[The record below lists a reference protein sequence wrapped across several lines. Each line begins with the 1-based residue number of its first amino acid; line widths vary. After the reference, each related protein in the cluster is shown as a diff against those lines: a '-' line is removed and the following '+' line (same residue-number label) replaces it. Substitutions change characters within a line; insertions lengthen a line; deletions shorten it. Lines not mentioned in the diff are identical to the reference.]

1 MYLPKKNREMKTRA
15 GLLAVLLTGAVCLSA
30 NAQTTVSGVT
40 EPFQDVILSAPA
52 AGTVEKRLVKE
63 GEPIKAGQ
71 VLIELKKR
79 QEELEVKR
87 RKVIA
92 DSKAELEGAEARVK
106 TSKADLESTRKLF
119 AATKSISKDDLD
131 KKELEYQLSVAEAE
145 RLKVAEEREV
155 LEAEMAVQLLKDRS
169 ITSPLTG
176 YAVEIFRD
184 VGEDCKAQ
192 EPLMRVVDTRQF
204 YFVANVDAKA
214 GYNLKNGDAVQLQIE
229 AGSKMVPVTGKVSFV
244 SPVVDAASGL
254 LTVKVLC
261 ENANG
266 QIKPGVAGTMQIK
279 AQ

>member
-1 MYLPKKNREMKTRA
+1 MYLPNQNCEAKVRA
-15 GLLAVLLTGAVCLSA
+15 GIFAVLLACAVCVTA
-30 NAQTTVSGVT
+30 QAQTTVSGVT
-40 EPFQDVILSAPA
+40 EPFLDVLLSAPV

-71 VLIELKKR
+71 VLIGLKSK

-87 RKVIA
+87 RKMIA
-92 DSKAELEGAEARVK
+92 ESKAELQGAEARVK
-106 TSKADLESTRKLF
+106 TSKTDLESTRKLF
-119 AATKSISKDDLD
+119 AATKSVSKDDLD

-145 RLKVAEEREV
+145 RLKVTEDREA
-155 LEAEMAVQLLKDRS
+155 LEAEMAAQLLKDRS
-169 ITSPLTG
+169 IISPLTG
-176 YAVEIFRD
+176 YAVDIYRE

-214 GYNLKNGDAVQLQIE
+214 GYNLKNGDTVQLQIE

-254 LTVKVLC
+254 LRVKVLC

-266 QIKPGVAGTMQIK
+266 QIKPGVAGTMQIN